1 MNPFTLVQP
10 ETLEE
15 AIAALATDDA
25 SVRPIAGGTAL
36 MLMMKSKLFVPEKL
50 VSLHRLPANLRKIYI
65 DESGELHIGA
75 LVTLR
80 SMELSPVVSAFDPVI
95 SDALRTLS
103 NVRVRNVATVG
114 GHLAHGDPH
123 MDLPPI
129 LMALNAKVVIGSKA
143 GSRTLPL
150 MEFLLGYY
158 TTALQSGEL
167 ITEVIVPARP
177 REMSGAYLKYTA
189 LSADDWPMANVV
201 SYLQTN
207 EDTIAEARI
216 AVSAATE
223 KPIRL
228 YDVETF
234 LKNQK
239 LSAEVFADAAELAVS
254 NLRPLADIR
263 GSSGYK
269 REIVRVCVRRSLERI
284 PSSSMSDHGGFT
296 HE

>member
-1 MNPFTLVQP
+1 VNPFTLIQP

-15 AIAALATDDA
+15 AIAALDTDDA

-50 VSLHRLPANLRKIYI
+50 VSLHRLPATLREISI
-65 DESGELHIGA
+65 DESGQLHIGA
-75 LVTLR
+75 LVSLR
-80 SMELSPVVSAFDPVI
+80 SVELSPLVSRFDPVI

-103 NVRVRNVATVG
+103 NVRVRNVASVG

-129 LMALNAKVVIGSKA
+129 LMALNARVVIQNKA

-150 MEFLLGYY
+150 TEFLLGYY
-158 TTALQSGEL
+158 TTALQPGEL
-167 ITEVIVPARP
+167 ITELIVPARDS
-177 REMSGAYLKYTA
+177 EMSGAYLKYTA

-201 SYLQTN
+201 SYLQMT
-207 EDTIAEARI
+207 EETITEARV
-216 AVSAATE
+216 AVSAAIE

-239 LSAEVFADAAELAVS
+239 PSTKVFADAAELAVS

-269 REIVRVCVRRSLERI
+269 REIVRVYVRRSLERI
-284 PSSSMSDHGGFT
+284 ATSPLFT
-296 HE
+296 GRGAGHE